1 MTKLPHIPLLL
12 LTLLLPTAA
21 LTQTTPA
28 DEPANTITLRLLN
41 ADSGQ
46 PAPNMQVT
54 IYGNT
59 GGRALPVIIEGDLYE
74 INVASLA
81 SLRLGEI
88 TSTPSMTGDFTPC
101 ISHDITSF
109 DIKEI
114 QAKGIAPQNKCSKK
128 SHTAAPGELV
138 IFVRK
143 TRWWMRW
150 KDLN

>member
-1 MTKLPHIPLLL
+1 MTHRSSIPLLL
-12 LTLLLPTAA
+12 LTLLLPPAP
-21 LTQTTPA
+21 LTQTTS
-28 DEPANTITLRLLN
+28 DEPANTITLRLLD

-46 PAPNMQVT
+46 PVPNLQVT

-74 INVASLA
+74 INVTSLA

-109 DIKEI
+109 DIKQI